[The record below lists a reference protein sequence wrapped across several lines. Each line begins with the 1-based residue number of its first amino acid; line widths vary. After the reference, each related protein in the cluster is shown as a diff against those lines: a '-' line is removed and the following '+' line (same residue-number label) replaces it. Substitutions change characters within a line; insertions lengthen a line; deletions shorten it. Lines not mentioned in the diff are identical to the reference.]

1 MEESKPEEP
10 AAEVAE
16 NPAPSDAAPENAE
29 VSADAAAT
37 EDAAEEAPVTTAEEP
52 VADQAEEKEPA
63 EAEDAPPAD
72 AEAVSEAPAPDE
84 QEATAAEEAAVTEEV
99 AATEAEPASEEAN
112 VEPAAEGDEAP
123 PADVPAEGEGEGAEE
138 QLADGAPAEGEAPA
152 EDGEPEPVETEQKED
167 EQIENAEM
175 FLEEEL
181 IPLYNRDELIQRY
194 QIAVNEREQCNQQNQ
209 ALQHKL
215 AEYFKKKKTEEARHE
230 ADKNVTDQEQRY
242 MKYVNNLEDLR
253 QQQMAEQEE
262 YNERLEEMKERKAEK
277 QAKVEEEWHKSI
289 EFKKS
294 VAAAAINSRS
304 GRPICPKD
312 IETYEINERKKEA
325 EVSQVRLEN
334 IKLKNRLLKQ
344 EQQLKQKEELA
355 EGLHLIDFEQ
365 LKIENQTYNEKI
377 EERNEEL
384 LKLRK
389 KITSTVQVLTH
400 LKEKLQFVQAEN
412 QVKKQQLSDVDLDV
426 AQKRDILS
434 RTKQT
439 RDALRQNNAK
449 LQQKCGLLGNY
460 DLLRDFEETHDE
472 GDDLKQRLDSL
483 KRTHAELTL
492 NLNGVKKKI
501 ELAKENQTW
510 WVEIV

>member
-1 MEESKPEEP
+1 MLIFFSDNMDESKPDEP
-10 AAEVAE
+10 AAEASPAAVDEAAVPTESVAE
-16 NPAPSDAAPENAE
+16 AGAEIPDAPVNAPAAGEEGTEAEGVTQETSDD
-29 VSADAAAT
+29 VL
-37 EDAAEEAPVTTAEEP
+37 APVTET
-52 VADQAEEKEPA
+52 
-63 EAEDAPPAD
+63 
-72 AEAVSEAPAPDE
+72 
-84 QEATAAEEAAVTEEV
+84 EEAAVPGEAEAPTNAPPE
-99 AATEAEPASEEAN
+99 EAEPSNAEAIDEN
-112 VEPAAEGDEAP
+112 VAALTDDAAVEGEPAET
-123 PADVPAEGEGEGAEE
+123 
-138 QLADGAPAEGEAPA
+138 GEAITETNA
-152 EDGEPEPVETEQKED
+152 KVEDEPEPVQVQSQED
-167 EQIENAEM
+167 EQIETAEM
-175 FLEEEL
+175 FLAEEEDL
-181 IPLYNRDELIQRY
+181 MPLYNREELVQRY
-194 QIAVNEREQCNQQNQ
+194 QVSIMERDQLNQQNQ

-230 ADKNVTDQEQRY
+230 VDKNVTDQEQRY
-242 MKYVNNLEDLR
+242 MKYVNNLEELR
-253 QQQMAEQEE
+253 QQQMVEQEE

-277 QAKVEEEWHKSI
+277 QAKVEEEWQKSI

-304 GRPICPKD
+304 GRPIPPKD
-312 IETYEINERKKEA
+312 IEIYEINERKKEA
-325 EVSQVRLEN
+325 EVAQVRLEN

-344 EQQLKQKEELA
+344 EMQLKQKEELA

-412 QVKKQQLSDVDLDV
+412 QVKKQQLTDVDLEV
-426 AQKRDILS
+426 AKKRDILS

-439 RDALRQNNAK
+439 RDALRHDNAK

-472 GDDLKQRLDSL
+472 GDDLKSRLEVL

-501 ELAKENQTW
+501 ELAKENQA
-510 WVEIV
+510 

>member
-1 MEESKPEEP
+1 
-10 AAEVAE
+10 V
-16 NPAPSDAAPENAE
+16 
-29 VSADAAAT
+29 
-37 EDAAEEAPVTTAEEP
+37 PV
-52 VADQAEEKEPA
+52 
-63 EAEDAPPAD
+63 
-72 AEAVSEAPAPDE
+72 
-84 QEATAAEEAAVTEEV
+84 
-99 AATEAEPASEEAN
+99 
-112 VEPAAEGDEAP
+112 
-123 PADVPAEGEGEGAEE
+123 
-138 QLADGAPAEGEAPA
+138 EGEAPA
-152 EDGEPEPVETEQKED
+152 AEAPEEGAAEEPPVEGEQQAADEAAPPTGETAAVAEDQPAEAVAVEGEAAPDGEAAEPVPVEGEAGAE
-167 EQIENAEM
+167 EQIAEENAEM
-175 FLEEEL
+175 FLEEEDL

-194 QIAVNEREQCNQQNQ
+194 QIAVIEREQCNQQNQ

-277 QAKVEEEWHKSI
+277 QAKVEEEWQKSI

-304 GRPICPKD
+304 GRPILPKD

-344 EQQLKQKEELA
+344 EMQLKQKEELA

-412 QVKKQQLSDVDLDV
+412 QVKKQQLADVDLDV

-460 DLLRDFEETHDE
+460 DLLRDFEDTHDE
-472 GDDLKQRLDSL
+472 GDELQQRLDVL

-501 ELAKENQTW
+501 ELAKENQA
-510 WVEIV
+510 